1 MMCTNVYVPGFIVN
15 YIHVFC
21 METTI
26 NLLTSSS
33 DQCLAIAFQN
43 QMKILSNKLK
53 HCIDIVNPLLTPLP
67 HHIYEDPL
75 PFKHPPLPFPIILHN
90 QSKK

>member
-1 MMCTNVYVPGFIVN
+1 
-15 YIHVFC
+15 

-53 HCIDIVNPLLTPLP
+53 HFIDIVNPLLPPPPMIYMKTPS
-67 HHIYEDPL
+67 PL
-75 PFKHPPLPFPIILHN
+75 STLLSPSPLFFTTKVKTDKLY
-90 QSKK
+90 

>member
-1 MMCTNVYVPGFIVN
+1 
-15 YIHVFC
+15 

-43 QMKILSNKLK
+43 QTKILSNKLK
-53 HCIDIVNPLLTPLP
+53 HFIDIVNPLLTPP
-67 HHIYEDPL
+67 PPSYNEDPL
-75 PFKHPPLPFPIILHN
+75 PFKHPSLPFPLILYN

>member
-1 MMCTNVYVPGFIVN
+1 
-15 YIHVFC
+15 

-53 HCIDIVNPLLTPLP
+53 NFIDIVNPLLTPP
-67 HHIYEDPL
+67 SYNEDPL
-75 PFKHPPLPFPIILHN
+75 PFKHPPLPFPLILHN

>member
-1 MMCTNVYVPGFIVN
+1 
-15 YIHVFC
+15 

-43 QMKILSNKLK
+43 QTKILSNKLK
-53 HCIDIVNPLLTPLP
+53 HFIDIINPLLTPPP
-67 HHIYEDPL
+67 HHIMKTPSLLSTLLSPSPL
-75 PFKHPPLPFPIILHN
+75 FFTTKVKTDKLY
-90 QSKK
+90 

>member
-1 MMCTNVYVPGFIVN
+1 
-15 YIHVFC
+15 

-53 HCIDIVNPLLTPLP
+53 YFYRFVNPLLPLP
-67 HHIYEDPL
+67 
-75 PFKHPPLPFPIILHN
+75 PII
-90 QSKK
+90 

>member
-1 MMCTNVYVPGFIVN
+1 
-15 YIHVFC
+15 

-33 DQCLAIAFQN
+33 DPCLAIAFQN

-53 HCIDIVNPLLTPLP
+53 HFIDIVNPLLTPP
-67 HHIYEDPL
+67 PPFIYMKTPSL
-75 PFKHPPLPFPIILHN
+75 LSTLLSPFPLFFTTKVKN
-90 QSKK
+90 DKLY

>member
-43 QMKILSNKLK
+43 KEKMA
-53 HCIDIVNPLLTPLP
+53 LLFFIKNVQFTERKG
-67 HHIYEDPL
+67 HAAEEQKQISTY
-75 PFKHPPLPFPIILHN
+75 
-90 QSKK
+90 ST

>member
-1 MMCTNVYVPGFIVN
+1 
-15 YIHVFC
+15 

-33 DQCLAIAFQN
+33 DQCLATDFQN

-53 HCIDIVNPLLTPLP
+53 YFYEYRSSSTSPPP
-67 HHIYEDPL
+67 PSYSEDPL
-75 PFKHPPLPFPIILHN
+75 SFKHPPLPFPLLLHN
-90 QSKK
+90 QSNK

>member
-1 MMCTNVYVPGFIVN
+1 MYFVWKQPF
-15 YIHVFC
+15 
-21 METTI
+21 

-53 HCIDIVNPLLTPLP
+53 HFIDIVNPLLTPP
-67 HHIYEDPL
+67 IIYMKTP
-75 PFKHPPLPFPIILHN
+75 PFKHPPLPFPLILHN

>member
-1 MMCTNVYVPGFIVN
+1 
-15 YIHVFC
+15 

-53 HCIDIVNPLLTPLP
+53 HFIDIINPLLPPP
-67 HHIYEDPL
+67 HHIMKTPSLLSTLLSPSPL
-75 PFKHPPLPFPIILHN
+75 FFTTKVKNDKLY
-90 QSKK
+90 

>member
-1 MMCTNVYVPGFIVN
+1 
-15 YIHVFC
+15 

-43 QMKILSNKLK
+43 QMKLLSNKLPYFYRY
-53 HCIDIVNPLLTPLP
+53 CLSSTNP
-67 HHIYEDPL
+67 
-75 PFKHPPLPFPIILHN
+75 PPLII
-90 QSKK
+90 

>member
-1 MMCTNVYVPGFIVN
+1 
-15 YIHVFC
+15 

-43 QMKILSNKLK
+43 QMKLLSNKLK
-53 HCIDIVNPLLTPLP
+53 HFIDIVNPLLTPP
-67 HHIYEDPL
+67 
-75 PFKHPPLPFPIILHN
+75 PIIYMKTPSLLSTLLSPSPLFFTTKVKN
-90 QSKK
+90 DKLY

>member
-1 MMCTNVYVPGFIVN
+1 
-15 YIHVFC
+15 

-43 QMKILSNKLK
+43 QMKILSSKLK
-53 HCIDIVNPLLTPLP
+53 HFIDIVNPLLTPP
-67 HHIYEDPL
+67 A
-75 PFKHPPLPFPIILHN
+75 PIIYMKTPSL
-90 QSKK
+90 

>member
-1 MMCTNVYVPGFIVN
+1 
-15 YIHVFC
+15 

-53 HCIDIVNPLLTPLP
+53 HFIDIVNPLLTPP
-67 HHIYEDPL
+67 PIHIYEDPL
-75 PFKHPPLPFPIILHN
+75 PFKHPPLPFPLILHN

>member
-1 MMCTNVYVPGFIVN
+1 
-15 YIHVFC
+15 

-53 HCIDIVNPLLTPLP
+53 HFIDIVNPLLTP
-67 HHIYEDPL
+67 
-75 PFKHPPLPFPIILHN
+75 PIIYMKTPSLLSTLLSPSPLFFTTKVKN
-90 QSKK
+90 DKLY

>member
-1 MMCTNVYVPGFIVN
+1 
-15 YIHVFC
+15 

-33 DQCLAIAFQN
+33 DRCLTIAFQN

-53 HCIDIVNPLLTPLP
+53 HCIDIVNPLLTPPP
-67 HHIYEDPL
+67 HNEDPL
-75 PFKHPPLPFPIILHN
+75 PFKHPPLPFPLILHN

>member
-15 YIHVFC
+15 YIHVIF

-26 NLLTSSS
+26 NILTSSS

-53 HCIDIVNPLLTPLP
+53 HFIDIVNPLLTPP
-67 HHIYEDPL
+67 PSYSEDPL
-75 PFKHPPLPFPIILHN
+75 SFKRPPLPFPFILHN
-90 QSKK
+90 QINK

>member
-1 MMCTNVYVPGFIVN
+1 
-15 YIHVFC
+15 

-43 QMKILSNKLK
+43 QMKVLSNKLK
-53 HCIDIVNPLLTPLP
+53 HFIDIVNPLLTP
-67 HHIYEDPL
+67 
-75 PFKHPPLPFPIILHN
+75 PPPSYI
-90 QSKK
+90 

>member
-1 MMCTNVYVPGFIVN
+1 
-15 YIHVFC
+15 

-53 HCIDIVNPLLTPLP
+53 HFIDIVNPLLTAPPFIYMKTPSLLSTLLSPSPLFFTTKVKNDKL
-67 HHIYEDPL
+67 Y
-75 PFKHPPLPFPIILHN
+75 
-90 QSKK
+90 